1 MAKKGQKFN
10 NYTKEIKEA
19 ILNEYLNN
27 KVSSGYLSR
36 EYGISENT
44 IRTWARKARDGKDV
58 LVDTKDTRR
67 GRPKDN
73 PDEIDYKERYEI
85 LKKYQDFI
93 IARREKK

>member
-19 ILNEYLNN
+19 ILHEYLSN
-27 KVSSGYLSR
+27 KVSAGHLST

-44 IRTWARKARDGKDV
+44 IRTWARKARIGKEV

-67 GRPKDN
+67 GRSKVN

>member
-67 GRPKDN
+67 GRPKEN
-73 PDEIDYKERYEI
+73 PDEINYKERYEI

>member
-19 ILNEYLNN
+19 ILHEYLSNG
-27 KVSSGYLSR
+27 VSAGHLSR
-36 EYGISENT
+36 EYGISGNT
-44 IRTWARKARDGKDV
+44 IRTWARKARSGKEV

-67 GRPKDN
+67 GRPKVN

>member
-19 ILNEYLNN
+19 ILHEYLSN
-27 KVSSGYLSR
+27 KASARHLSR

-44 IRTWARKARDGKDV
+44 IRTWARKARSGKEV

-67 GRPKDN
+67 GRTKVN

>member
-1 MAKKGQKFN
+1 MAKKGQKFS

-27 KVSSGYLSR
+27 KTSAGKLSR
-36 EYGISENT
+36 EYGISEGT
-44 IRTWARKARDGKDV
+44 IRTWVRKARSGKEV
-58 LVDTKDTRR
+58 LVDTKDTRK
-67 GRPKDN
+67 GRPKEN
-73 PDEIDYKERYEI
+73 ADEIDYKERYEI

>member
-27 KVSSGYLSR
+27 KVSSRYLSG

-67 GRPKDN
+67 GRPKEN
-73 PDEIDYKERYEI
+73 PDEINYKERYEI

>member
-27 KVSSGYLSR
+27 KVSSGKLSR
-36 EYGISENT
+36 EYGVSENT

-73 PDEIDYKERYEI
+73 PNEIDYKERYEI

>member
-19 ILNEYLNN
+19 ILHEYLSN
-27 KVSSGYLSR
+27 KVSAGHLSK
-36 EYGISENT
+36 EYGIFENT
-44 IRTWARKARDGKDV
+44 IRTWARKARSGKEV
-58 LVDTKDTRR
+58 LVDTIDTRR
-67 GRPKDN
+67 GRPKVN
-73 PDEIDYKERYEI
+73 PNEIDYKERYEI

>member
-67 GRPKDN
+67 GRPKDT

>member
-27 KVSSGYLSR
+27 TVSAGQLSR
-36 EYGISENT
+36 ENGISENT
-44 IRTWARKARDGKDV
+44 IRTWARKARSGKEV
-58 LVDTKDTRR
+58 LLDTKDSRR
-67 GRPKDN
+67 GRPKEN
-73 PDEIDYKERYEI
+73 PNEIDYKERYEI

-93 IARREKK
+93 IARRERK

>member
-27 KVSSGYLSR
+27 KVSAGQLSR
-36 EYGISENT
+36 DYGISENT
-44 IRTWARKARDGKDV
+44 IRTWVRKARSGKEV

-67 GRPKDN
+67 GRPKEN
-73 PDEIDYKERYEI
+73 SEEIDYKERYEI